1 MPLVIDASVA
11 FKWFVPEIDD
21 DKALAL
27 LDLAEPLWAPDL
39 VLAEV
44 GNGLLGRLRKLPT
57 GQQATRQAV
66 RNLSGLYARLLPAR
80 DFVDR
85 ALGIAFE
92 LTHPIYDCVY
102 LALCVEHKLQ
112 LVTADEKFHRV
123 VCGTPYE
130 PHVQL
135 LGNFAA

>member
-27 LDLAEPLWAPDL
+27 LEIDEPLWAPDL

-44 GNGLLGRLRKLPT
+44 GNGLFGRLRKLSN
-57 GQQATRQAV
+57 GRLAAQQAV
-66 RNLSGLYARLLPAR
+66 RNLSSLYTRLLPAR
-80 DFVDR
+80 DFVDQ

-92 LTHPIYDCVY
+92 LSHPIYDCVY
-102 LALCVEHKLQ
+102 LALCVEHRLQ
-112 LVTADEKFHRV
+112 LVTADERFRQAV
-123 VCGTPYE
+123 QGTSYE
-130 PHVQL
+130 SQVQL
-135 LGNFAA
+135 LAGYNA